1 MGIALFGG
9 LLDHLGLVEAADRR
23 NLSPIGPGGYTG
35 GATYI
40 TTYAGSIVKTPGA
53 GAAPIAYRPIVD
65 LQLAGGDFLSDVSLL
80 GDEATQLL
88 RGWHALPSHTTLYRF
103 VAGADLGQV
112 SKAMATLTPPSPLW
126 ANYGRYRP
134 SPDEQ
139 RDPRR
144 IDSLTAQPPFD
155 VPSARR
161 R

>member
-53 GAAPIAYRPIVD
+53 GAAPIACRPTVD

-80 GDEATQLL
+80 GDEATQFL
-88 RGWHALPSHTTLYRF
+88 RAAHALPSHTTLYRF
-103 VAGADLGQV
+103 VAGADLGRV
-112 SKAMATLTPPSPLW
+112 SKAMATLTPSSP
-126 ANYGRYRP
+126 ATSRSAAAARAPG
-134 SPDEQ
+134 
-139 RDPRR
+139 
-144 IDSLTAQPPFD
+144 
-155 VPSARR
+155 ARR
-161 R
+161 RAGAAERDEGVSL